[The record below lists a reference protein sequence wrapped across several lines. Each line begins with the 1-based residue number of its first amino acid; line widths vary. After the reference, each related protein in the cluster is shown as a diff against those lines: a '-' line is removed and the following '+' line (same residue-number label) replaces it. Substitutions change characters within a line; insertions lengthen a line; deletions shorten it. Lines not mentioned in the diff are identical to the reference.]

1 MNDLK
6 IRNYAKLIAVVGAN
20 IQKGQEATI
29 IANIE
34 TASFVEI
41 LVEELYKA
49 GASYVDVQW
58 SNNKIAILTNNLA
71 EFDKISHINEIER
84 ARHEHNIKVHPAR
97 IWIDSDD
104 PHSLDGID
112 LDRRNKALSIRGKEI
127 RALRDQYDDECQ
139 WCIAGVPSLRWAK
152 SVFPNLSDEEAM
164 EKLWEYI
171 LKTSRA
177 YEGDPIK
184 NWEIH
189 DKNLVN
195 HMDLLNELNLKS
207 LHYTSQNGTD
217 LYIELLDNVIWEAG
231 GENTKTKN
239 IRFQPNI
246 PTEECFTSP
255 NKFKTHGIVYSTKPL
270 NYNGILIEDFS
281 IRFEEGK
288 AVEVKAKK
296 GEEALKQMLK
306 LDENACYLG
315 ECALVGYHSP
325 INDLNTIFFSTL
337 YDENASCH
345 LAFGDAFLNLVKGY
359 QNMSKEELDKLP
371 LNKSIVHTDFMIGSK
386 DLSIVG
392 TNKEGK
398 EIQIFKDGDW
408 CI

>member
-1 MNDLK
+1 MDQVK
-6 IRNYAKLIAVVGAN
+6 IRNYARLIARVGAN
-20 IQKGQEATI
+20 IQKGQEVNI

-34 TASFVEI
+34 TAPFVRI
-41 LVEELYKA
+41 LVEELYDA
-49 GASYVDVQW
+49 GASFVDVSWQDNEL
-58 SNNKIAILTNNLA
+58 SILTTNKA
-71 EFDKISHINEIER
+71 DFEKISHLNEIEK

-104 PHSLDGID
+104 PHAMDGID
-112 LDRRNKALSIRGKEI
+112 LERQSRIHSVKGKEI
-127 RALRDQYDDECQ
+127 RFYRDQYDDECQ
-139 WCIAGVPSLRWAK
+139 WCIAGVPSLKWAK
-152 SVFPNLSDEEAM
+152 SVFPELSDDEAV

-177 YEGDPIK
+177 FDGDPMK
-184 NWEIH
+184 NWEEH

-195 HMDLLNELNLKS
+195 HMTLLNNLKLKS
-207 LHYTSQNGTD
+207 LHYVSKKGTD
-217 LYIELLDNVIWEAG
+217 LYVELLENVIWEAG
-231 GENTKTKN
+231 GENTKTEK

-288 AVEVKAKK
+288 AVEVHAKK
-296 GEEALKQMLK
+296 GEEALKKMIA

-315 ECALVGYHSP
+315 ECALVAYHSP
-325 INDLNTIFFSTL
+325 INNLNTIFFSTL

-345 LAFGDAFLNLVKGY
+345 LALGDSFQNLIIGY
-359 QNMSKEELDKLP
+359 ENTPKEDIEKLP
-371 LNKSIVHTDFMIGSK
+371 LNKSIVHTDFMIG
-386 DLSIVG
+386 DETLNIFG
-392 TNKEGK
+392 TTVDGK

>member
-1 MNDLK
+1 MDELK

-20 IQKGQEATI
+20 IRKGQEATI

-34 TASFVEI
+34 TAPFVEI
-41 LVEELYKA
+41 LTEELYKA
-49 GASYVDVQW
+49 GASFVDVQW
-58 SNNKIAILTNNLA
+58 QNNKIGILTNNLA
-71 EFDKISHINEIER
+71 DINKVSHLNDVEK
-84 ARHEHNIKVHPAR
+84 ARHEHNIKVLPAR

-104 PHSLDGID
+104 PHAMDGID
-112 LDRRNKALSIRGKEI
+112 LKRRSEILAIKGKET
-127 RALRDQYDDECQ
+127 REYRDKYDDECQ
-139 WCIAGVPSLRWAK
+139 WCIAGVPSLKWAK
-152 SVFPNLSDEEAM
+152 TVFPNLSGEEAI

-171 LKTSRA
+171 LITSRA
-177 YEGDPIK
+177 FEGDPIK

-195 HMDLLNELNLKS
+195 HMNLLNDLNLKS
-207 LHYTSQNGTD
+207 LHYTSKNGTD
-217 LYIELLDNVIWEAG
+217 LYVELLENVIWEAG
-231 GENTKTKN
+231 GENTKTKK

-270 NYNGILIEDFS
+270 NYNGILIENFS
-281 IRFEEGK
+281 IKFEEGK
-288 AVEVKAKK
+288 AVEVRAEK
-296 GEEALKQMLK
+296 GEEALKQMIN

-315 ECALVGYHSP
+315 ECALVAYHSP

-345 LAFGDAFLNLVKGY
+345 LALGTAFPNLIKGY
-359 QNMSKEELDKLP
+359 ENLSKEEIDAIP
-371 LNKSIVHTDFMIGSK
+371 INKSIVHTDFMIGSK

-392 TNKEGK
+392 TTRDGK
-398 EIQIFKDGDW
+398 EVQIFKDGDW
-408 CI
+408 NI

>member
-1 MNDLK
+1 MNETK
-6 IRNYAKLIAVVGAN
+6 IRNYAKLIAKTGVN

-34 TASFVEI
+34 TYAFVRI
-41 LVEELYKA
+41 LVEELYES

-58 SNNKIAILTNNLA
+58 VDNQISILNNNKA
-71 EFDKISHINEIER
+71 EFDKIAHLSEVEK

-104 PHSLDGID
+104 SHALDGID
-112 LDRRNKALSIRGKEI
+112 LKRRNEALAIKGKET
-127 RALRDQYDDECQ
+127 RFYRDQYDDECQ
-139 WCIAGVPSLRWAK
+139 WCIAGVPSKKWAK
-152 SVFPNLSDEEAM
+152 EVFPNLSEEEAI

-177 YEGDPIK
+177 YDGDPIK

-189 DKNLVN
+189 DKNLAN
-195 HMDLLNELNLKS
+195 HMNYLNNLHLKS
-207 LHYTSQNGTD
+207 LHYTSKKGTD
-217 LYIELLDNVIWEAG
+217 LTVELLDNVIWEAG
-231 GENTKTKN
+231 GENTKTKK

-255 NKFKTHGIVYSTKPL
+255 NKFKTEGIVYSTKPL
-270 NYNGILIEDFS
+270 NYNGILIENFS
-281 IRFEEGK
+281 IRFKEGK
-288 AVEVKAKK
+288 AVEVKAEK
-296 GEEALKQMLK
+296 GEEALKAMIK
-306 LDENACYLG
+306 LDDNACYLG

-325 INDLNTIFFSTL
+325 INEMNTIFFSTL

-345 LAFGDAFLNLVKGY
+345 LALGDSFSNLIKGY
-359 QNMSKEELDKLP
+359 ENMTKDEIKALP
-371 LNKSIVHTDFMIGSK
+371 LNNSIVHTDFMIG
-386 DLSIVG
+386 DETLNIVG
-392 TNKEGK
+392 TTIDGK
-398 EIQIFKDGDW
+398 TVKIFENGDW

>member
-1 MNDLK
+1 MDELK
-6 IRNYAKLIAVVGAN
+6 IRNYAKLIAIVGAN
-20 IQKGQEATI
+20 IQKGQEAFVM
-29 IANIE
+29 ANVE
-34 TASFVEI
+34 VAPFVEI

-49 GASYVDVQW
+49 GASYVEVQW
-58 SNNKIAILTNNLA
+58 QNNKVNVLTNNFA
-71 EFDKISHINEIER
+71 SFDIISHLR
-84 ARHEHNIKVHPAR
+84 DTDKAFHEHNIKVKPAR

-104 PHSLDGID
+104 PHASDGID
-112 LDRRNKALSIRGKEI
+112 LKRRNEALAIRGKEV
-127 RALRDQYDDECQ
+127 RAYRDQYDDECQ
-139 WCIAGVPSLRWAK
+139 WCIAGVPSKKWAK
-152 SVFPNLSDEEAM
+152 TVFPNLNEEEAV

-171 LKTSRA
+171 LITSRA

-195 HMDLLNELNLKS
+195 HMNLLNNLKLQK
-207 LHYTSQNGTD
+207 LHYTSKNGTD
-217 LYIELLDNVIWEAG
+217 LYVKLLDEVIWEAG
-231 GENTKTKN
+231 GENTKTEK

-255 NKFKTHGIVYSTKPL
+255 NKFKTEGIVYSTKPL
-270 NYNGILIEDFS
+270 NYNGMLIENFS
-281 IRFEEGK
+281 IRFKEGK
-288 AVEVKAKK
+288 AVEVHAEK
-296 GEEALKQMLK
+296 GEEALKQMIN

-315 ECALVGYHSP
+315 ECALVAYHSP

-345 LAFGDAFLNLVKGY
+345 LALGDSFPNLIKNY
-359 QNMSKEELDKLP
+359 DKMSKEEIKALP
-371 LNKSIVHTDFMIGSK
+371 LNNSIVHTDFMIGSK
-386 DLSIVG
+386 DLNIIG
-392 TNKEGK
+392 TTKDGQ